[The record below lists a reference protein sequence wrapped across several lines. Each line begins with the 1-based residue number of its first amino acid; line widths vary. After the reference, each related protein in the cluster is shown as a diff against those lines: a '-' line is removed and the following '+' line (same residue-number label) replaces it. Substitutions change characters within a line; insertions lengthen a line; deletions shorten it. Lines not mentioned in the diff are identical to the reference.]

1 MTGIAAIFAPGPARQ
16 EQLDRMMAAMA
27 DRAHD
32 GTGTWF
38 QGRFALGAAML
49 HTTAESFEAPQP
61 FTNEDASLA
70 LVLDGYL
77 TNWEELRADLA
88 SRGAVLRNR
97 SDAELVLR
105 AYEQWGEDCANRIE
119 GEFAF
124 VIADQRK
131 GRIFAARDH
140 QGLRPLHF
148 YQDKDALLI
157 ASDVGAIIAAAQNRP
172 SPNLDFLANVAAGDW
187 YLRDAT
193 VWQGVERV
201 PQAHW
206 LTCDGSNTR
215 VRQYYDLPVEVTIRY
230 AREEEYVEHYRAMLF
245 DAVRRTSRSHQPL
258 AVTVSGGLD
267 SSAIYGIA
275 HQLEQ
280 QGRLPAPGFDGYT
293 LAGEEGTDA
302 YELPFARAVADHCG
316 RSLTEV
322 PLFRPGI
329 DWFIDRGRRDCDLM
343 IPPNGS
349 MSLDL
354 ERAAF
359 ARGSRGMLHGD
370 GGDQWLDGS
379 ILYYQELALNHDLSG
394 FAAALRRDAD
404 ANGWAAT
411 LPRALRSGLG
421 GFVPERLRTAVRS
434 RRMRQRY
441 VDPDFISWLR
451 PEWRHRL
458 RAMEEEYRTQFQ
470 GNPLERSKKARLF
483 SPYRCLAL
491 DIMQRQR
498 GQSGLETREPMQTR
512 QFIEFACAT
521 PEWIRNQAGVT
532 KVVHRKAMAG
542 VMPTS
547 ILERRSKANFTAP
560 RLNAAFACFVR
571 ERTDGPISQLCTPT
585 GLRKLTEL
593 DSEMHVDSE
602 LGWEVWGCSAVA
614 AFLAESLTI

>member
-32 GTGTWF
+32 GTSTWI

-77 TNWEELRADLA
+77 TNWEELRTDLA
-88 SRGAVLRNR
+88 SRGATLRNR

-124 VIADQRK
+124 VIADQRQR
-131 GRIFAARDH
+131 RIYAARDH

-157 ASDVGAIIAAAQNRP
+157 GSDLAAIIAAAQNRP
-172 SPNLDFLANVAAGDW
+172 APNFDYLANVAAGDW

-215 VRQYYDLPVEVTIRY
+215 VRQYYDLPVDVTIRY

-280 QGRLPAPGFDGYT
+280 QGRLPAPGFEGYT

-329 DWFIDRGRRDCDLM
+329 DWFIDRRRQDCDLM
-343 IPPNGS
+343 IPPNGA
-349 MSLDL
+349 MQIDL
-354 ERAAF
+354 EGAAVT
-359 ARGSRGMLHGD
+359 RGSRAMLHGD

-379 ILYYQELALNHDLSG
+379 ILYYQELALNLDLPG
-394 FAAALRRDAD
+394 FAAALQRDAGAD
-404 ANGWAAT
+404 GWRAT
-411 LPRALRSGLG
+411 LPRALRAGLV
-421 GFVPERLRTAVRS
+421 GFVPEPLRRAVRS
-434 RRMRQRY
+434 RRMQRRY
-441 VDPDFISWLR
+441 ADPAFVHWLK
-451 PEWRHRL
+451 PEWRRRL
-458 RAMEEEYRTQFQ
+458 QTMEEAYRAQVPGSTM
-470 GNPLERSKKARLF
+470 ERSKRGRLF
-483 SPYRCLAL
+483 SPYRQLAL

-498 GQSGLETREPMQTR
+498 AQSGLETREPMQTR
-512 QFIEFACAT
+512 QFIEFACQT

-532 KVVHRKAMAG
+532 RVVHRKAMAD
-542 VMPTS
+542 VLPAN
-547 ILERRSKANFTAP
+547 ILERRSKADFTAP
-560 RLNAAFACFVR
+560 HLNAAFAGFVR
-571 ERTDGPISQLCTPT
+571 ERTDGPISQLCTAA

-602 LGWEVWGCSAVA
+602 LGWEVWGCCAVA
-614 AFLAESLTI
+614 AFLQTR